1 MTSSL
6 KNYHPLNLEEL
17 QPKVQNKLYFKR
29 LEMLKEIVNMMNLK
43 IKLMR
48 SYQESS
54 RGSNTEMSLL
64 TLAEMKLSLDE
75 MSYFLEKALEV
86 ATESLLT
93 SKMSGVNPED
103 HKFFYQEL
111 TIILWQSYLCKK
123 YQKFTM
129 VL

>member
-6 KNYHPLNLEEL
+6 RTYPLLNLEEL

-64 TLAEMKLSLDE
+64 TLAETKLSSDE
-75 MSYFLEKALEV
+75 MSYFLEKASEV
-86 ATESLLT
+86 ATGSLLT
-93 SKMSGVNPED
+93 SKMSDVNPED
-103 HKFFYQEL
+103 RKFFYQEL
-111 TIILWQSYLCKK
+111 TIILWQSYSCKK
-123 YQKFTM
+123 YQKYTT